1 MKKIF
6 LYALVASVALAS
18 CQKYIDVNVNPN
30 TPTVTKANLVFA
42 NAMNSSARI
51 MVGGMHITAGHWT
64 GYYAHST
71 SFTGGGEEKTYVFTN
86 NSFNY
91 FDGIYD
97 NLTDYNYVIEHAVA
111 DGFPHLVGP
120 AMIMQTMMWQKLVDM
135 YGNVPY
141 SEALQGT
148 KFVTPKYD
156 DAATIYQSL
165 VAKLTAAVTLINA
178 TTFPSNEP
186 ADIIFNANA
195 TRWKQFANTLKLR
208 LIVRRSNV
216 PGYNPAADIASIS
229 GDGFIDAVVL
239 SNPGY
244 TKTVGKLNQYYQNW
258 GFNENDAP
266 TGDFR
271 KMNNA
276 IIEWLKASSDIFRL
290 SRIAS
295 VKGDPDNA
303 TDVNSATAQNPANYF
318 AAPLGGV
325 NTPNCYL
332 SACVSAMGRM
342 QIVKGQATRPLII
355 MTDAE
360 SWLLQAEARQ
370 RGWIAG
376 SAQAAYE
383 EGVRRDFNIVAN
395 TYAPAFAT
403 ATVAQANAAANAY
416 LSSGVAY
423 ADWNASPDKLKAIW
437 VQKWIAL
444 ANIDG
449 SEAWAEYRR
458 ATSPTNLNGSL
469 PPGYTA
475 HSVAVTGPEP
485 VRLFYPLR
493 EENVNGANVPQG
505 ISIFT
510 SRIFWDVN

>member
-1 MKKIF
+1 MKKIL
-6 LYALVASVALAS
+6 LYVLVVSTAAMTS
-18 CQKYIDVNVNPN
+18 CKKYINVNTNPN
-30 TPTVTKANLVFA
+30 TATVTKANYIFA
-42 NAMNSSARI
+42 NALNSSARV
-51 MVGGMHITAGHWT
+51 MVGGMHITAGTWT
-64 GYYAHST
+64 GYYGHST

-86 NSFNY
+86 NSFNF
-91 FDGIYD
+91 FDGVMD
-97 NLTDYNYVIEHAVA
+97 NLNDYQYVIDHAAA

-120 AMIMQTMMWQKLVDM
+120 SMIMQAMMWQKLVDF

-165 VAKLTAAVTLINA
+165 VAKLTAAVANINA
-178 TTFPSNEP
+178 TTFPANEP
-186 ADIIFNANA
+186 SDIIFNANK

-208 LIVRRSNV
+208 LIIRRSNV
-216 PGYNPAADIASIS
+216 AGYNAANDIATIS

-244 TKTVGKLNQYYQNW
+244 TKTVGKLNQYYNNY

-271 KMNNA
+271 KMGFA
-276 IIEWLKASSDIFRL
+276 IVEWLKASSDIFRL
-290 SRIAS
+290 QRICSA
-295 VKGDPDNA
+295 KADPANDQLSN
-303 TDVNSATAQNPANYF
+303 NPADY
-318 AAPLGGV
+318 AGVPLGGAG
-325 NTPNCYL
+325 NPYL
-332 SACVSAMGRM
+332 SSNVSAMGRM
-342 QIVKGQATRPLII
+342 QIKKGDASRGMII
-355 MTDAE
+355 MSDAE

-370 RGWIAG
+370 RGWLAG

-383 EGVRRDFNIVAN
+383 EGVRRSFNIAAN
-395 TYAPAFAT
+395 TYASFASATTT
-403 ATVAQANAAANAY
+403 AANNAANAY
-416 LSSGVAY
+416 LTNGLSQC
-423 ADWNASPDKLKAIW
+423 DWSASADKLKAIW

-444 ANIDG
+444 CNIDG
-449 SEAWAEYRR
+449 SEAFAEYRR
-458 ATSPTNLNGSL
+458 TTSPANPNGIL
-469 PPGYTA
+469 PLPAASYTA

-510 SRIFWDVN
+510 SRIFWDIN

>member
-1 MKKIF
+1 MKKLV
-6 LYALVASVALAS
+6 LYVLVASVALSS
-18 CQKYIDVNVNPN
+18 CQKFIDVNTNPN
-30 TPTVTKANLVFA
+30 TATVTKANFIFA
-42 NAMNSSARI
+42 NALNSSARV
-51 MVGGMHITAGHWT
+51 MVGGLHITPGSWT

-86 NSFNY
+86 NSFNF
-91 FDGIYD
+91 FDGLMD
-97 NLTDYNYVIEHAVA
+97 NLNDYQYVIDHAAA

-120 AMIMQTMMWQKLVDM
+120 SMIMQAMMWQKLVDI

-148 KFVTPKYD
+148 KFITPKYD

-165 VAKLTAAVTLINA
+165 VGKLTAAVTLING
-178 TTFPSNEP
+178 TTFPANEP

-216 PGYNPAADIASIS
+216 AGYNAAADIATIS
-229 GDGFIDAVVL
+229 GDGFIDAIVL

-244 TKTVGKLNQYYQNW
+244 TKTVGKLNQYYQNY

-271 KMNNA
+271 KMQQP

-295 VKGDPDNA
+295 AKGDPENN
-303 TDVNSATAQNPANYF
+303 TFSQNPADYY

-342 QIVKGQATRPLII
+342 QIKKGDATRPMII

-360 SWLLQAEARQ
+360 SYLLQAEARQ
-370 RGWIAG
+370 RGWLAG

-383 EGVRRDFNIVAN
+383 EGVRRDFNVVAN
-395 TYAPAFAT
+395 TYASFAT

-416 LSSGVAY
+416 LTSGIAN

-444 ANIDG
+444 CNIDG

-458 ATSPTNLNGSL
+458 ATSPSNPNGTL

-475 HSVAVTGPEP
+475 HSVAVGGPEP
-485 VRLFYPLR
+485 VRLYYPLR
-493 EENVNGANVPQG
+493 EESVNGANVPQG
-505 ISIFT
+505 INIFT